1 MTSGKTTCGEADD
14 GRRIVQ
20 AEFLFLI
27 IIMRE
32 RPGKG
37 MGGADEGCEWR
48 TTLGKVCGR
57 LRVTISRSSDCA
69 FFVADLSHLN
79 A

>member
-1 MTSGKTTCGEADD
+1 MTIGKMTRGEADD

-48 TTLGKVCGR
+48 TTLGR
-57 LRVTISRSSDCA
+57 E
-69 FFVADLSHLN
+69 
-79 A
+79 